1 MTETKEFPTMMSI
14 KEVAQTGLLSEH
26 ALRLLL
32 KQGKLPC
39 VMVGVKALINF
50 DKLEEQLNSL

>member
-1 MTETKEFPTMMSI
+1 MPENKAFPKMMSI
-14 KEVAQTGLLSEH
+14 KEVAQTGLLSEY

-39 VMVGVKALINF
+39 VMVGAKALVNF
-50 DKLEEQLNSL
+50 DKLVEQLNSL